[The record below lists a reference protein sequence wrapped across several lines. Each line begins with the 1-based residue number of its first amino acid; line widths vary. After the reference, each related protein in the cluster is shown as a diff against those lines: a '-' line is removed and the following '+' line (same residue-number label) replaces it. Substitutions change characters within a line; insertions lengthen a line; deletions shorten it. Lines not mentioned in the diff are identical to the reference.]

1 MNKSVAISI
10 IIPVYNEQRT
20 LERCL
25 DSIYAQ
31 SIKNIEILC
40 CDDGSTDKTLDILQ
54 EYAERYD
61 NIKIFRQKNQ
71 GAGAAR
77 NLCLDN
83 VSGNFICFMDADDY
97 YIDSNALQMLYEA
110 AVEQGLNV
118 ACGFLQENNLTGNI
132 EKMPQFRQFTEKES
146 RVVTFREY
154 QNDSYFQCYLFKSDF
169 IQREGIRFPLFR
181 RFQDPIFLA
190 NCLHA
195 AKKYV
200 IVPVEFYFHQRD
212 DQKITY
218 DRIRAND
225 LAKGLRC
232 QLQFAIEHDYSD
244 LKNKMRNR
252 INKYYREYLIQNMT
266 PDNYELLNILL
277 EINNMLDK
285 EHYVVDALEYFV
297 LGEAQESY
305 ELRKINYLFRNSPPS
320 KRNIIV
326 YGAGN
331 IGKKSIQSLYDTDQI
346 NIIAWVDK
354 NKGGTEWQGHSI
366 VSVEKINELDFDYIL
381 IAIERLNVVREVY
394 TQLQEKGIA
403 ADRILCWRPMS

>member
-1 MNKSVAISI
+1 MNKSVAISV

-20 LERCL
+20 LARCL

-54 EYAERYD
+54 EYASQYD
-61 NIKIFRQKNQ
+61 NIKIFQQENR

-77 NLCLDN
+77 NMCLDC
-83 VSGNFICFMDADDY
+83 VSGEFVCFMDADDY

-110 AVEQGLNV
+110 AVERELNV
-118 ACGFLQENNLTGNI
+118 ACGLLQENDLSGKV
-132 EKMPQFRQFTEKES
+132 EKMPQFRQFAEKVP
-146 RVVTFREY
+146 RIVTFREY
-154 QNDSYFQCYLFKSDF
+154 QNDSYFQCYIFRSDF
-169 IQREGIRFPLFR
+169 IQKEGIRFPMFR

-190 NCLHA
+190 ECLHA

-232 QLQFAIEHDYSD
+232 QLQFAMEHDYGD

-252 INKYYREYLIQNMT
+252 INTYYREYLIQNMT

-285 EHYVVDALEYFV
+285 ERYVVDALEYFV
-297 LGEAQESY
+297 LGKAQESY
-305 ELRKINYLFRNSPPS
+305 EQRKINYLLRNSSPN
-320 KRNIIV
+320 KRNIII

-331 IGKKSIQSLYDTDQI
+331 IGKKCIRSLQDANQI
-346 NIIAWVDK
+346 NVIAWVDK
-354 NKGGTEWQGHSI
+354 NKGGEEWQGHSI
-366 VSVEKINELDFDYIL
+366 VSVEKMNEFDFDYIL
-381 IAIERLNVVREVY
+381 IAIERLNVAREVY
-394 TQLQEKGIA
+394 AQLQEKGIA
-403 ADRILCWRPMS
+403 ADQIVCWQPMS